1 MTVHFLCQKNCD
13 TKIHIQQHGV
23 NLIAMMLEPRNHHL
37 LGATFYLVGAS
48 VLLFSSCCSAL
59 SLPRTSPLSSVF
71 NAGRGRFND
80 SGSGDGAGGGRAP
93 PPWNHLDFCNGG
105 GDESGDDLYG
115 FTLAHFLM
123 SPFSDDDVVSST
135 IHEHD
140 QSSTT
145 NDVQP
150 DVLRARGGDAA
161 VKRKASSSN
170 KNIANSVN
178 DILDSLQNMVLRP
191 FQIVGKNLPSLGKK
205 KNNDTSAAKDQEQ
218 VLRSTTIQSVTAPT
232 SALLPSDVIKQS
244 ATDAKLIGGTLN
256 PESLELTATAIN
268 RWYADNGYV
277 LNSVTGATLIP
288 AATDEDDE
296 DDESSNEGRVEL
308 KVKEVKISKNS
319 QKGFPVKLRFVERVD
334 DNEIEMND
342 QSSLITLPVQSTEMS
357 QPKEEQQSFKVTSGV
372 TRPKKIARMTM
383 LEPGSHFRIL
393 PSKWSKLVA
402 YPGGVFGAGGGRSA
416 IFSQIHA
423 VRPIPEESSQGDDV
437 SVEIIASENKPHTAL
452 EYGLTKSLYNDKW
465 EGEFDLKNTN
475 AFGGGEVATFNVR
488 KGHSNKIIAGRNSK
502 RNSDQKW
509 VRLNGGPLSWRMSI
523 KDSYA
528 GYDLNL
534 FQDNVGGHRG
544 SSIKTQ
550 KITAEDESES
560 DVLDRSPMR
569 IGATMRFRLPPSMKR
584 KFKASVVSA
593 TFERINEQSIASTS
607 VGVGP
612 VRFNPLHSL
621 QSFFS
626 GSITS
631 GVRSQSDRGANT
643 GVVPYAAGTC
653 TSHQIIPL
661 GSSPANFALRH
672 VASGGTKYL
681 PRHEAISLGLSSKV
695 RGYNYN
701 YQSQTTSESLS
712 TDGEQEQGHW
722 HALKKFLRGGNSA
735 GAIRPSLATSKA
747 LSGTVELRVPFMAP
761 SENLRPIVSGTFL
774 FFGDWS
780 LTHAHTSPSSIDKE
794 NTPLRCSSAGV
805 GLRKVVQGVPIKVD
819 ACITEHGTRGVF
831 FGIGGHEFV

>member
-1 MTVHFLCQKNCD
+1 M
-13 TKIHIQQHGV
+13 
-23 NLIAMMLEPRNHHL
+23 
-37 LGATFYLVGAS
+37 GAAS
-48 VLLFSSCCSAL
+48 SSVLFSSSCMQCSAL
-59 SLPRTSPLSSVF
+59 SLPRTSPLSSFF

-80 SGSGDGAGGGRAP
+80 SGSGAGAGAGGGRAP

-105 GDESGDDLYG
+105 GDNSDGDLYRFG
-115 FTLAHFLM
+115 LAHFLM
-123 SPFSDDDVVSST
+123 SSSSDEDVVST

-140 QSSTT
+140 QS
-145 NDVQP
+145 NVEP
-150 DVLRARGGDAA
+150 VLRARGGDAA
-161 VKRKASSSN
+161 VKRKSPSSN

-178 DILDSLQNMVLRP
+178 DVLDSLQNMVLRP
-191 FQIVGKNLPSLGKK
+191 FQMVGKNLPSLGKK
-205 KNNDTSAAKDQEQ
+205 KNNDTSAAKDEEQ
-218 VLRSTTIQSVTAPT
+218 VLRSTTIQSVTVPT
-232 SALLPSDVIKQS
+232 SALLPPDIIKQS

-256 PESLELTATAIN
+256 SESLELTATAIN

-288 AATDEDDE
+288 AAMDDDADE
-296 DDESSNEGRVEL
+296 DESSNEGRVEL

-319 QKGFPVKLRFVERVD
+319 QKGYPVKLRFVERVD

-488 KGHSNKIIAGRNSK
+488 KGHSNRMIAGRNSK
-502 RNSDQKW
+502 RKSNQKW
-509 VRLNGGPLSWRMSI
+509 ARLNGGPLSWRMSI
-523 KDSYA
+523 KDNYA

-534 FQDNVGGHRG
+534 FQDNVGGNRG
-544 SSIKTQ
+544 SSIKTRQ
-550 KITAEDESES
+550 ITTEDESES
-560 DVLDRSPMR
+560 DVVVSDEMDRSPMR

-612 VRFNPLHSL
+612 VRFNPVHSL

-626 GSITS
+626 ASITS

-701 YQSQTTSESLS
+701 YQSQTTLESLS
-712 TDGEQEQGHW
+712 TDDEQEQGYW
-722 HALKKFLRGGNSA
+722 HALKKFLRGSNSA

-761 SENLRPIVSGTFL
+761 SVNLRPIISGTFL

-780 LTHAHTSPSSIDKE
+780 LTRAHTSPSSIDNE
-794 NTPLRCSSAGV
+794 NAPIRCSSAGV

-819 ACITEHGTRGVF
+819 ACITEQGTRGIF

>member
-1 MTVHFLCQKNCD
+1 MS
-13 TKIHIQQHGV
+13 KIVTPKSTSTMHHTTQHGV
-23 NLIAMMLEPRNHHL
+23 NLIAMMMVEPRNHQSSIV
-37 LGATFYLVGAS
+37 GATFYLVGAS
-48 VLLFSSCCSAL
+48 VLFSSSCIAL
-59 SLPRTSPLSSVF
+59 SLPRTSPLPSFF

-80 SGSGDGAGGGRAP
+80 SGSGAGAGGGRAP
-93 PPWNHLDFCNGG
+93 PPWNHLDFYNGG
-105 GDESGDDLYG
+105 GDDSDDDLYRFG
-115 FTLAHFLM
+115 LAHFLM
-123 SPFSDDDVVSST
+123 SSFSDEDVVST

-140 QSSTT
+140 LSSTT
-145 NDVQP
+145 DDVQP
-150 DVLRARGGDAA
+150 VLRARGGGAA
-161 VKRKASSSN
+161 VKKKSPSSN

-205 KNNDTSAAKDQEQ
+205 KSDTSAAKDQEQ
-218 VLRSTTIQSVTAPT
+218 VLRSTTIQSVTVPA
-232 SALLPSDVIKQS
+232 SALLPQDIITQS
-244 ATDAKLIGGTLN
+244 ASDAKLIGGTLN

-288 AATDEDDE
+288 AATDDD

-308 KVKEVKISKNS
+308 KVKEVKISNNS

-342 QSSLITLPVQSTEMS
+342 QRSLIPLPVQSTEMS
-357 QPKEEQQSFKVTSGV
+357 QPKKEHQSFKVTSGV

-423 VRPIPEESSQGDDV
+423 VRPIPEETSQGDV
-437 SVEIIASENKPHTAL
+437 SVEIVASENKPYTAL

-475 AFGGGEVATFNVR
+475 AFGGGEVAAFNVR
-488 KGHSNKIIAGRNSK
+488 KGHSNRMIAGRNSK
-502 RNSDQKW
+502 RKPGQKW
-509 VRLNGGPLSWRMSI
+509 ARLNGGPLSWRMSI
-523 KDSYA
+523 KDNYA

-534 FQDNVGGHRG
+534 FQDNVGGNRG

-550 KITAEDESES
+550 QITAEDESKSVVVS
-560 DVLDRSPMR
+560 DEMDKSPMR

-626 GSITS
+626 ASITS
-631 GVRSQSDRGANT
+631 GVRSQSNRGANT

-672 VASGGTKYL
+672 VASGGTKYI
-681 PRHEAISLGLSSKV
+681 PRHEAIALGLSSKV

-712 TDGEQEQGHW
+712 TDDEQEQGKW
-722 HALKKFLRGGNSA
+722 HALKKFVRGGNSA

-761 SENLRPIVSGTFL
+761 SVNLRPIISGTFL

-780 LTHAHTSPSSIDKE
+780 LTRAHTSPSSIDKE